1 MYVRTYVRERFY
13 IRAFPWMITMITSVA
28 VRIAEGGSKVADLGG
43 AGAPPSIPNWV
54 PRGFAMHLELYL
66 ESSNDCIKLPTN
78 ETTLLKTTF
87 CVHLYHYIVAFDFSF
102 VIPDTRRPN
111 IFFHFLQQLPP
122 DRRSPR
128 VP

>member
-1 MYVRTYVRERFY
+1 MDDH
-13 IRAFPWMITMITSVA
+13 PWMITMITSVA

-111 IFFHFLQQLPP
+111 IFFIFCNSCHQTAVVPESP
-122 DRRSPR
+122 D
-128 VP
+128 VAAVATIAYW